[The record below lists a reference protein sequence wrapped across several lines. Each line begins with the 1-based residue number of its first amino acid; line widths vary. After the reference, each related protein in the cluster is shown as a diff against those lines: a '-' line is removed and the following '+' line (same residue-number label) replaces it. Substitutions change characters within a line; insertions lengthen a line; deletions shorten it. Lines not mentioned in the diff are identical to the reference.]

1 MGVAFCMAI
10 KTTKINPNINP
21 LIVKFMKKLFSFSI
35 LAVLLLCSQVGFARE
50 KYLKVTNNNSSTSK
64 IYFRQSNS
72 SYSPTGSIEVSV
84 NDGSTWTKLTASTSG
99 SYVSIPAGGTAL
111 IKAQLVNFKSSSTYY
126 TGLYVNSSMDVSGS
140 ILALIDNGTG
150 TATSIPS
157 DVNFQYFFVPSATYL
172 KNVSDELFEGL
183 EGMQPSCFK
192 YMFYNCTELT
202 HAPALPCTNL
212 EEYCYANMFDGCTSL
227 VTAPALPAT
236 TLADYCYQYMF
247 NGCTL
252 LTQAP
257 ALPATE
263 AATGCYQYMFQNCIR
278 LQTPPT
284 IALTTTASSCCSYM
298 FQGCTELTSAP
309 TLSATTMTSSC
320 YASMFSGCTSLVT
333 APNLPATTLA
343 TSCYSSMF
351 NGCTKLTTAPNLP
364 ATEAV
369 NNCYQQMFYGCSKLV
384 TPPTIAATNTASYCF
399 CGMFYNCTSL
409 TSAPNLP
416 ATTVAS
422 YAYSTMF
429 YGCESLATAP
439 TISATQV
446 GYYGCNQMFY
456 GCSALTET
464 PDLSV
469 IESVGDHGF
478 YQMFYNCTSLTTAS
492 NLNANVVETYG
503 YYSMFQGCSELVSGP
518 TTIAP
523 TQISER
529 ACHYM
534 FSGCSKLA
542 TAPTLPSMSVGS
554 YGYYYM
560 FQNCTSLI
568 KAPELPATTIDTY
581 AYRNMFYGCTA
592 MTTAP
597 TKLPAMTLANY
608 CYTSM
613 FEGCT
618 NLKTVPEL
626 PATTAVQYC
635 YQSMFKGCSSITRA
649 PVINFTAISGTTR
662 NSCLKEMF
670 CNCSSLSYI
679 EVKFTAW
686 GTSYNE
692 TTDWVKGVAATGVF
706 VKKSSL
712 PETYGNNNIPN
723 GWTLGSDVV
732 YTFDLQGLGTWDGTD
747 SDTKQFYSPQ
757 PTTEPAVVPNKGYMF
772 TTWNDKADGT
782 GNPFNVS
789 SKPGVSTTFFAQYG
803 TVSEFEE
810 VSWTASSVVIKTTLP
825 ATNAI
830 VQVFGSNSSI
840 ENSITSCQLAGDV
853 GVYNLTFPSD
863 LLNAAGQF
871 AIISFTNGGT
881 DIGKFSVRIPNLV
894 TAAKTASQLPVNTEL
909 DTWVCNGATL
919 TVDMNSEYK
928 NVYVSGGAKL
938 VVPSG
943 KTLTAKNLFLRAGGI
958 TNGTYQFRY
967 PQLVANGSVNV
978 PSNNVYYEYLLNNAQ
993 FYSFCLPY
1001 TVNVNAITYL
1011 DNSPATFYFGAQQYN
1026 GQTRTIGESGWEY
1039 LWNPKAATTPY
1050 PDLQANKGYT
1060 VFGVPQKVTMEGAIE
1075 AVRRKY
1081 CYLRFPLNANLTEGE
1096 AAPGTT
1102 KNISVTPYG
1111 MTNNILNEGV
1121 KPNDAGWNLV
1131 GNPYMADF
1139 NSIDG
1144 LTSTNGI
1151 GLLTQTGEGYIWQ
1164 GTLRYIVIPNDN
1176 GTVYTPY
1183 LASGTDAAVIPA
1195 FKNYF
1200 VQIGTG
1206 DALQFAVANRVQ
1218 QAPAEMLVDNE
1229 VMAGLQ
1235 VSGNGKTDDIAL
1247 LISDDYTSNY
1257 EINADLA
1264 KWMNNGLNL
1273 YSTVGGYN
1281 LSVAAMDAASAEK
1294 AIPVTI
1300 QTTAK
1305 GTYTFVLSDKWS
1317 KNVENIEHLYLYDAQ
1332 TQTYTDIK
1340 SSDYSFQ
1347 AANAGVISNRF
1358 FVSATG
1364 AKSPTILDN
1373 TRACMILPGDG
1384 VISLRGLDNQ
1394 ANVSIYNGAGTRVYG
1409 AKVNVNTIDIPL
1421 SQGVYVVNVENNGKT
1436 SQKTCLVF

>member
-1 MGVAFCMAI
+1 
-10 KTTKINPNINP
+10 
-21 LIVKFMKKLFSFSI
+21 MKKLFSFSI

-50 KYLKVTNNNSSTSK
+50 RYLKVTNNTTSTRYISLAKMSSTA
-64 IYFRQSNS
+64 
-72 SYSPTGSIEVSV
+72 PDGAIEISVDGGVSW
-84 NDGSTWTKLTASTSG
+84 NTYTASTNYTSS
-99 SYVSIPAGGTAL
+99 SYCCAVPKQTTAL
-111 IKAQLVNFKSSSTYY
+111 IRGKLVNFKSTSTSKC
-126 TGLYVNSSMDVSGS
+126 TGLYMSTAMDVSGS
-140 ILALIDNGTG
+140 ILALIDNGEG
-150 TATSIPS
+150 TADYIPS
-157 DVNFQYFFVPSATYL
+157 DVTFQYFFYPCASTI
-172 KNVSDELFEGL
+172 KNVSDELFEGI
-183 EGMQPSCFK
+183 ERIQPSCFG
-192 YMFYNCTELT
+192 YMFYNCTALT
-202 HAPALPCTNL
+202 HAPALLCPNL
-212 EEYCYANMFDGCTSL
+212 ENNCYQYMFQGCTSL
-227 VTAPALPAT
+227 VDAPAISATVLAENCFQYMFSGCTFLANVPDLPAT
-236 TLADYCYQYMF
+236 Q
-247 NGCTL
+247 
-252 LTQAP
+252 
-257 ALPATE
+257 

-278 LQTPPT
+278 LVTPPA
-284 IALTTTASSCCSYM
+284 IALTTTASSCCSSM
-298 FQGCTELTSAP
+298 FSGCTELTSAP
-309 TLSATTMTSSC
+309 TLSATIMTSSC
-320 YASMFSGCTSLVT
+320 YASMFSGCTSLAT
-333 APNLPATTLA
+333 APALPATVLA

-351 NGCTKLTTAPNLP
+351 SGCSKLTSAPNLP

-369 NNCYQQMFYGCSKLV
+369 GSCYRQMFYNCSKLV
-384 TPPTIAATNTASYCF
+384 TPPTIAATNTASSCF
-399 CGMFYNCTSL
+399 YGMFYGCASL
-409 TSAPNLP
+409 TSAPNLS
-416 ATTVAS
+416 AANVAS
-422 YAYSTMF
+422 SAYYNMF
-429 YGCESLATAP
+429 WGCKSLINAP
-439 TISATQV
+439 TMAATQIESS
-446 GYYGCNQMFY
+446 GCYAMFS
-456 GCSALTET
+456 GCSALEET
-464 PDLSV
+464 PDLSAV
-469 IESVGDHGF
+469 ESIGGSGC
-478 YQMFYNCTSLTTAS
+478 YQMFYNCTSLTSTS
-492 NLNANVVETYG
+492 DLNATVVGESG
-503 YYSMFQGCSELVSGP
+503 YYGMFQGCSELLSGP

-523 TQISER
+523 TQIGTNT
-529 ACHYM
+529 CYNM
-534 FSGCSKLA
+534 FYNCSKLA
-542 TAPTLPSMSVGS
+542 TAPTLPSMSVGQ
-554 YGYYYM
+554 YGYYGM
-560 FQNCTSLI
+560 FRNCTALV
-568 KAPELPATTIDTY
+568 KAPELPATTIDQY
-581 AYRNMFYGCTA
+581 AYEYMFAGCTA
-592 MTTAP
+592 LTTAP
-597 TKLPAMTLANY
+597 TILPATTLANW
-608 CYTSM
+608 CYTYM
-613 FEGCT
+613 FDGCT
-618 NLKTVPEL
+618 NLKTVPSL
-626 PATTAVQYC
+626 PATTAKQYC
-635 YQSMFKGCSSITRA
+635 YQYMFRNCSSITRA
-649 PVINFTAISGTTR
+649 PVINFTTIKGTTY
-662 NSCLKEMF
+662 SGCLNGMF
-670 CNCSSLSYI
+670 YNCSSLAYI

-686 GTSYNE
+686 GSSYSE
-692 TTDWVKGVAATGVF
+692 TTDWVLGVAATGIF
-706 VKKSSL
+706 IKPSGL
-712 PETYGNNNIPN
+712 TATYDKDHIPT
-723 GWTLGSDVV
+723 GWTLGSNIV
-732 YTFDLQGLGTWDGTD
+732 YTFDLQGFGTWDGTN

-772 TTWNDKADGT
+772 TKWNDKADGS
-782 GNPFNVS
+782 GSDFNVS

-825 ATNAI
+825 ATNAK

-840 ENSITSCQLAGDV
+840 ENSIASCQLAGDA

-881 DIGKFSVRIPNLV
+881 NIGKFSVRIPNLV

-928 NVYVSGGAKL
+928 NVYVAGGAKL

-943 KTLTAKNLFLRAGGI
+943 KTLTAKNLILRAGGI
-958 TNGTYQFRY
+958 SNGTYLFRY

-978 PSNNVYYEYLLNNAQ
+978 ASSNVYYEYLLNNAQ
-993 FYSFCLPY
+993 FYSFSLPY

-1026 GQTRTIGESGWEY
+1026 GEIRKSGNTTGWEY
-1039 LWNPKAATTPY
+1039 LWNPKEPVATY

-1060 VFGVPQKVTMEGAIE
+1060 VFGVPQKVTMERAAE

-1081 CYLRFPLNANLTEGE
+1081 CYLRFPLNADLTDGE
-1096 AAPGTT
+1096 AVPGTT
-1102 KNISVTPYG
+1102 KDIPVFAYG
-1111 MTNNILNEGV
+1111 MTNNVLDDGV
-1121 KPNDAGWNLV
+1121 LPNDAGWNLV

-1151 GLLTQTGEGYIWQ
+1151 GLLTQSGEGYIWT

-1229 VMAGLQ
+1229 IMAGLQ

-1305 GTYTFVLSDKWS
+1305 GTYTFALSNKWS
-1317 KNVENIEHLYLYDAQ
+1317 KNIENIEHLYLYDAQ

-1340 SSDYSFQ
+1340 NDNYSFQ
-1347 AANAGVISNRF
+1347 AANAGVINNRF

-1394 ANVSIYNGAGTRVYG
+1394 ANVSIYNGAGARVFG